1 MATKLEQV
9 LALSNGTK
17 SVQAIALP
25 DFPMLEGPRP
35 DQIQAFNERMRAW
48 KREAEV
54 RLSEQQVK
62 PST

>member
-1 MATKLEQV
+1 
-9 LALSNGTK
+9 
-17 SVQAIALP
+17 
-25 DFPMLEGPRP
+25 MLEGPRP